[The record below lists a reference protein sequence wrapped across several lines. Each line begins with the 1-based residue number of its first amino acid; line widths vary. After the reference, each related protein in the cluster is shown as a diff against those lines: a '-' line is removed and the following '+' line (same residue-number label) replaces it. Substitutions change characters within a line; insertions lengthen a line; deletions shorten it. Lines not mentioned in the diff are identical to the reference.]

1 MSEIENILLRDLYKD
16 IPPAPVNKKS
26 GLGSMSG
33 RGTVTTKQEKEA
45 PESAMSNVAEYMRKI
60 FQKQVQEGTSI
71 AASAQDIPFDPVLD
85 DLSTLNSR
93 GYNSDDVLKSS
104 IAKGS
109 VSGTRMRNVKSDTMA
124 EIEGMISQI
133 QKSRETSAPS
143 SDVIKNYLDGVSVE
157 GKLKGQNNSVL
168 STLEKI
174 LGLEDD
180 STEAKDEGLMSKSG
194 DEPETVIV
202 EESGDSGLMTRP
214 KARPTKGLTDDD
226 MGMSELPAFGVNSR
240 EFNGEVVDEM
250 VSLEGMGGDDLSAV
264 PTYSYGITKSKA
276 DEYNLKPENFTTMR
290 EFADAFS
297 DKYVQ
302 EKYEANK
309 GIFDKVD
316 KAFHKPLMSYLWN
329 AGSFG
334 KNQKKAL
341 NKNPPDVREF
351 ITEMRDAVHSEG
363 SASSGLSA
371 RRAKEANLIGENLDN
386 WIPVTKVEV
395 SGTKAKPVFKW
406 LTSSGAVVEE
416 YASTKALHPNN
427 LMQDVIL

>member
-1 MSEIENILLRDLYKD
+1 MLYILLTILNFEGTIKMSEIENILLRDLYKD

-45 PESAMSNVAEYMRKI
+45 PESAMSNVADYMRKI

-71 AASAQDIPFDPVLD
+71 AASAQDIPFDPALD

-157 GKLKGQNNSVL
+157 GTLKGQNNSVL

-194 DEPETVIV
+194 MDSTFV
-202 EESGDSGLMTRP
+202 EGPLTGPDDVPITKSD
-214 KARPTKGLTDDD
+214 TKGLMSNPLTDD
-226 MGMSELPAFGVNSR
+226 ELPYSTGIVEAVLKKFYWR
-240 EFNGEVVDEM
+240 HRVD
-250 VSLEGMGGDDLSAV
+250 
-264 PTYSYGITKSKA
+264 
-276 DEYNLKPENFTTMR
+276 LK
-290 EFADAFS
+290 
-297 DKYVQ
+297 
-302 EKYEANK
+302 
-309 GIFDKVD
+309 I
-316 KAFHKPLMSYLWN
+316 
-329 AGSFG
+329 
-334 KNQKKAL
+334 
-341 NKNPPDVREF
+341 
-351 ITEMRDAVHSEG
+351 
-363 SASSGLSA
+363 
-371 RRAKEANLIGENLDN
+371 
-386 WIPVTKVEV
+386 
-395 SGTKAKPVFKW
+395 
-406 LTSSGAVVEE
+406 
-416 YASTKALHPNN
+416 
-427 LMQDVIL
+427 